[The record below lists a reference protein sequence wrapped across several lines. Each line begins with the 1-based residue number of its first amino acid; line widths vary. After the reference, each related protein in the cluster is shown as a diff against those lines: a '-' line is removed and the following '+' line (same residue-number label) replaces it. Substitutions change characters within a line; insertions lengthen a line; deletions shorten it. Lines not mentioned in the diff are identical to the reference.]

1 MTLVTLLPLAE
12 AAAFTA
18 GCAVLRARRLDAE
31 RVGLALVSVA
41 ALLAL
46 VLMVR
51 LCPVDPT
58 PDRDPEGPAPEAA
71 IAVLG

>member
-1 MTLVTLLPLAE
+1 M
-12 AAAFTA
+12 
-18 GCAVLRARRLDAE
+18 
-31 RVGLALVSVA
+31 A

-46 VLMVR
+46 VLMAR

-58 PDRDPEGPAPEAA
+58 PDPAVEDPTAEGPAPGAA